1 MKQMTSDKAVSTLHE
16 GIEPPTEEQIEAALH
31 DGWKFWRPPG
41 SKVSTLILTGHKSQA
56 WPVRWIIARYSGT
69 QVFCPHWFHWMRE
82 EQAAEVVELVPEPE
96 KVSDPNE
103 FKNGWASGS
112 MKCRK
117 CRNIFSDVRFRY
129 YCHDK
134 VEGDWPKCCGE
145 LTAFCY
151 DWTSDDPEGGF
162 NPVGDVS
169 DMQWIVPDVQPAS
182 ILNES
187 QTPSAPCQGRSVA
200 PVSRPPVVE
209 SVIPERTASL
219 FRERIQ
225 SVFRRNV
232 AKSVQKQVETGIKQ
246 VARRQ
251 RFDRLRR
258 ILLLKAK

>member
-1 MKQMTSDKAVSTLHE
+1 MHE
-16 GIEPPTEEQIEAALH
+16 EIEPPTSEQIKAALQ
-31 DGWKFWRPPG
+31 DGWRIRSGHPG
-41 SKVSTLILTGHKSQA
+41 SIPELIRTGHKSQA
-56 WPVRWIIARYSGT
+56 WPTRWLSVECNRNLLH
-69 QVFCPHWFHWMRE
+69 VPHWFRWMRE

-96 KVSDPNE
+96 SEKVPNPNG

-117 CRNIFSDVRFRY
+117 CHKMFSDVRFRY
-129 YCHDK
+129 SCYDK
-134 VEGDWPKCCGE
+134 VEGGWPKCCGE

-151 DWTSDDPEGGF
+151 DWTSEDQVRGF

-169 DMQWIVPDVQPAS
+169 DMQWIVPDIQPAS
-182 ILNES
+182 ILSES

-258 ILLLKAK
+258 ILLQKLK